1 MSHSTS
7 TSALG
12 DLEINSLVRSTDWC
26 GICGMDLC
34 DSACNPNLNQYNS
47 IMENDLLNEI
57 DVIVWGDES
66 AENKITAIQNLMY
79 QWGACQDAKT
89 EQMFGDDD
97 AHISKRK
104 Y

>member
-1 MSHSTS
+1 
-7 TSALG
+7 
-12 DLEINSLVRSTDWC
+12 
-26 GICGMDLC
+26 
-34 DSACNPNLNQYNS
+34 
-47 IMENDLLNEI
+47 MENKLLNEI
-57 DVIVWGDES
+57 DTIVWGDES

-97 AHISKRK
+97 AHITKRK

>member
-7 TSALG
+7 TSAMG

-57 DVIVWGDES
+57 DRIVWSDGD
-66 AENKITAIQNLMY
+66 AEMILASIQSLMY